1 MLGPHRQ
8 LMDSGDLERLLS
20 NLREIADRR
29 AATEP
34 GTEERAELDEA
45 LRAVQD
51 RILYWSADD
60 LVDEAPSA

>member
-1 MLGPHRQ
+1 
-8 LMDSGDLERLLS
+8 MDTSGDLEHLLN

-34 GTEERAELDEA
+34 GTEERAELDDA

-51 RILYWSADD
+51 RILYWSDD
-60 LVDEAPSA
+60 LPDEAPSA